1 MERLKV
7 AVVGVGYF
15 GQFHAQKYAGMSEV
29 ELVGVVDID
38 PLRARTVAKQCR
50 TQFFSHHTE
59 ILNRVQAV
67 SIAVPTPLH
76 HAIARDFLLRGVD
89 VLLEKPISK
98 SLDEAEELI
107 ELAEPRGLILQVGHL
122 ERFNGPLLA
131 LEGIIHDPL
140 FIESNR
146 LGPFLM
152 RGTDIDIVLDLMIHD
167 IEIILS
173 WVDARIKRFHAVGI
187 PVLTPHIDIANV
199 RVEFDNDCTVNL
211 TASRVSR
218 EKVRKIRLF
227 QPNGYVSID
236 FLSQK
241 VVFASKKEGSDKGAF
256 PEILVEKIPVKK
268 VDPLE
273 MEIQSFLQCVRN
285 RKPPKVSGTDGKR
298 ALDLAL
304 QITRQI
310 EELLARKKAVNPPVN
325 PHMNPVIG

>member
-1 MERLKV
+1 VEKIKV
-7 AVVGVGYF
+7 GVVGVGYF
-15 GQFHAQKYAGMSEV
+15 GQFHAEKYAKMDAV
-29 ELVGVVDID
+29 DLVGVVDID
-38 PLRARTVAKQCR
+38 PARARTVAKECR
-50 TQFFSHHTE
+50 TQSFSHHSE
-59 ILNRVQAV
+59 ILDRVQAV

-76 HAIARDFLLRGVD
+76 YAIAKDFLLRGID

-98 SLDEAEELI
+98 NIDEAEGLI
-107 ELAEPRGLILQVGHL
+107 ELAGSKGLILQVGHL
-122 ERFNGPLLA
+122 EQFNGPLLA
-131 LEGIIHDPL
+131 LEGIIHNPL

-152 RGTDIDIVLDLMIHD
+152 RGTDIDVVLDLMIHD

-173 WVDARIKRFHAVGI
+173 WVDAKVKWFHAVGI

-199 RVEFDNDCTVNL
+199 RMEFENGCTVNL

-227 QPNGYVSID
+227 QPNGYLSID

-241 VVFASKKEGSDKGAF
+241 AVFASKKESPDKGAL
-256 PEILVEKIPVKK
+256 PEIFVQKIPIKK

-273 MEIQSFLQCVRN
+273 TEIQSFLQCVRD
-285 RKPPKVSGTDGKR
+285 RTPPRVSGRAGKR
-298 ALDLAL
+298 ALELAL

-310 EELLARKKAVNPPVN
+310 QELLEKQRLENPAN
-325 PHMNPVIG
+325 G